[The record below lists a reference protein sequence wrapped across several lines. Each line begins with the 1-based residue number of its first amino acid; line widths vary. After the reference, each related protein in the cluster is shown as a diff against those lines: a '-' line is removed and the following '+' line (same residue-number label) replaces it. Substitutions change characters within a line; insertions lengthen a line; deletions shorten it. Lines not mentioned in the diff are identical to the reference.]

1 MKGMRDY
8 MDRSQQGERK
18 MKEGMEWRGRNRGNR
33 IGEIVGDLD
42 GRKTESF
49 SPPFGYPQG
58 RRIREPGSE
67 CVVKIKERKE

>member
-1 MKGMRDY
+1 MRSESTG
-8 MDRSQQGERK
+8 REET
-18 MKEGMEWRGRNRGNR
+18 KEGMEWRGRNGGNR

-67 CVVKIKERKE
+67 CAVKIKERKE